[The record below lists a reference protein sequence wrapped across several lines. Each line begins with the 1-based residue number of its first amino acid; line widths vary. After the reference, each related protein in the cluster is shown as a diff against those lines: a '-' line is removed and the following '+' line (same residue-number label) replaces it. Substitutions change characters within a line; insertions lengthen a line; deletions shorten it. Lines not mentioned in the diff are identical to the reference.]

1 MQILAGSPRLLRNIN
16 EKAVLQHLLRDG
28 SLTRMELE
36 AFTGLSKPAVSDLLR
51 RLEAAGLIRR
61 NGARVGAYGPAAGL
75 WALEP
80 RACHVAGVS
89 VSAHTIDAAVADVTG
104 RVVASLVEPCEADQV
119 YDAGAVLLKVLE
131 EVTAAAGLVV
141 KDLNQV
147 VVGLAGIVDSET
159 GHLRRGRQLP
169 AWEGFDIPNAL
180 REALGHRCVRVE
192 NDVNL
197 VAIEEMSRGA
207 AVGVQSVIL
216 FWLGEGV
223 GGALVLGGKLI
234 RGSTGSAGELGG
246 ALVPDRRTDGAPPA
260 TVEDLLSSAAIGR
273 LLREHDFAAE
283 DIGRDLRIAGQD
295 LHQHGKLIDE
305 LAYRVAAALA
315 GAIGI
320 IDPDIVVLAGD
331 IGIAGGRAL
340 AQRVVATLSALP
352 IAVPQVVPSAVGDH
366 AVRAGAVELA
376 LEYAREQLFTGG
388 TAARGLP

>member
-80 RACHVAGVS
+80 SAFHVAGVS
-89 VSAHTIDAAVADVTG
+89 VSAHAIDAAVADVTG
-104 RVVASLVEPCEADQV
+104 RVVASLVEPCEADQR

-180 REALGHRCVRVE
+180 REALGHRRVRVE

-207 AVGVQSVIL
+207 AVGVQSIIL

-223 GGALVLGGKLI
+223 GGGLVLGGKLI
-234 RGSTGSAGELGG
+234 RGSTGRAGELGG
-246 ALVPDRRTDGAPPA
+246 ALVPNRPADGARPA
-260 TVEDLLSSAAIGR
+260 TVEDLLSRAAIGR
-273 LLREHDFAAE
+273 LLREHGFAAE
-283 DIGRDLRIAGQD
+283 DIGRDLRIAAQD
-295 LHQHGKLIDE
+295 LRRHGKLIDE

-331 IGIAGGRAL
+331 IGIAGGRPL
-340 AQRVVATLSALP
+340 AQRVVATLSILP

-366 AVRAGAVELA
+366 AVLAGAVELA
-376 LEYAREQLFTGG
+376 LEYAREQVFTGG